1 MALLPAATMVQLS
14 RLRLPLKA
22 CFLAQVRP
30 LAPSQRWHGCRGPKK
45 RDPGTV
51 QRARTVAAQQWAGTV
66 ASAVRRRAMP
76 ARAPYKIIRLYIE
89 YGKLLSAIQ
98 NTAVLSKLLSG

>member
-30 LAPSQRWHGCRGPKK
+30 LAPSQRWHGCRGLKK

-51 QRARTVAAQQWAGTV
+51 QRARTVAAQQWHCSCAPP
-66 ASAVRRRAMP
+66 RCPRA
-76 ARAPYKIIRLYIE
+76 RHTKYGCIE
-89 YGKLLSAIQ
+89 
-98 NTAVLSKLLSG
+98 

>member
-14 RLRLPLKA
+14 RLRLPLEA

-30 LAPSQRWHGCRGPKK
+30 LAPSQRWHGCRGPKT

-51 QRARTVAAQQWAGTV
+51 QRARTAVAQLYSCAP
-66 ASAVRRRAMP
+66 RRARCP
-76 ARAPYKIIRLYIE
+76 RAPYHKYKIRLH
-89 YGKLLSAIQ
+89 LCNLAIM
-98 NTAVLSKLLSG
+98 